1 MASDDYSEYNLTTNT
16 DIYGILRKLAL
27 NKQKIHIQITDT
39 LKKYQSQIIDVDI
52 ETLSFN
58 LDHLTPEEGNKVIT
72 AGNRFHIEAKYQGAN
87 ISFRVNNRM
96 SYQPEH
102 KQYRVEFPSEITY
115 LQRRSCYRVETSA
128 NNIQVHLGTDL
139 DSRVASG
146 KLVDLSSA
154 GFKARFEL
162 AKDKTLKLNKQYP
175 LSRLSFP
182 NGQTLK
188 LSLIRHHVEYAN
200 RQILYGFRILEISP
214 MEQRYLDQN
223 IQQLQWQQNQEDES
237 DKEDEDFLELPDDI

>member
-1 MASDDYSEYNLTTNT
+1 MANDNYSEYSLTTNA

-27 NKQKIHIQITDT
+27 NKQVIHIQIADT
-39 LKKYQSQIIDVDI
+39 FKKYQSQIIDVDI

-58 LDHLTPEEGNKVIT
+58 LEHLTPEEGNRVIT
-72 AGNRFHIEAKYQGAN
+72 AGNRFHIEAQYQGAN

-102 KQYRVEFPSEITY
+102 KQYRVEFPSKVIY

-128 NNIQVHLGTDL
+128 NDIHVHLGTHL
-139 DSRVASG
+139 DDRVATG
-146 KLVDLSSA
+146 RLVDLSSA

-162 AKDKTLKLNKQYP
+162 AQDKKLKLSRKYP
-175 LSRLSFP
+175 LSRLRFP
-182 NGQTLK
+182 NGQSLK

-223 IQQLQWQQNQEDES
+223 IQQLQWQQNQEESDES
-237 DKEDEDFLELPDDI
+237 QLELPSNI

>member
-1 MASDDYSEYNLTTNT
+1 MASDDYSEYNLTATT
-16 DIYGILRKLAL
+16 DIYGILRKLAI
-27 NKQKIHIQITDT
+27 NKQVIHIQITDT
-39 LKKYQSQIIDVDI
+39 FKKYQSQIIDVDI

-58 LDHLTPEEGNKVIT
+58 LQRLTPEEGNAVIN
-72 AGNRFHIEAKYQGAN
+72 AGNRFHIEAQYQGAK

-115 LQRRSCYRVETSA
+115 LQRRSCFRVETSA
-128 NNIQVHLGTDL
+128 NDIHVHLGTDL
-139 DSRVASG
+139 DDRVATG
-146 KLVDLSSA
+146 RLLDLSSD
-154 GFKARFEL
+154 GFKARFEMTQ
-162 AKDKTLKLNKQYP
+162 DKKLKLNKKYP
-175 LSRLSFP
+175 LSRLRFAD
-182 NGQTLK
+182 GQTLK

-223 IQQLQWQQNQEDES
+223 IQQLQWQQNQKEDDES
-237 DKEDEDFLELPDDI
+237 QLELPDDI